1 VERLHPYFYAFIIS
15 LVWLV
20 SVSAAATAHEVR
32 PGYIEI
38 IEAQTDV
45 YSVRWKQPVR
55 ENGQSVSGLGL
66 QPVFPENC
74 TKLDESKIV
83 RRTGAL
89 IESFK
94 LACEGGIEGQSIGI
108 QGLRKTIT
116 DVFVRAELLQRGTV
130 TMRLTPDQPFAQLAG
145 GGTELI
151 AYLSLGTEHLLSG
164 YDHIL
169 FVIGL
174 TLLVAN
180 WRRLLWVVT
189 GFTLA
194 HSFTLA
200 LSVMGW
206 VTLPSAPVEAVIALS
221 ILFVAIELTK
231 PRDQRSGIAERFPQV
246 IAFGFGL
253 IHGFGFAG
261 VLLEIGLPRG
271 ETAMALALFNI
282 GLELGQILVV
292 IVVLALQFLLQL
304 FVRRTTI
311 TIPGWVQQ
319 APAIAIG
326 AVAVYWLISRVVI
339 II

>member
-1 VERLHPYFYAFIIS
+1 VGQLYHIFQRLIIS
-15 LVWLV
+15 LFWLFM
-20 SVSAAATAHEVR
+20 VSAAASAHEVR

-38 IEAQTDV
+38 IETDREV

-66 QPVFPENC
+66 QPVFPETC
-74 TKLDESKIV
+74 KKLNESKIV

-89 IESFK
+89 IESFD
-94 LACEGGIEGQSIGI
+94 LACDGGIEGQSIGV

-116 DVFVRAELLQRGTV
+116 DIFIRAELLQRGTV
-130 TMRLTPDQPFAQLAG
+130 TMRLTPDRPVAQLAG
-145 GGTELI
+145 GGADLI
-151 AYLSLGTEHLLSG
+151 AYFSLGTEHLLSG

-180 WRRLLWVVT
+180 WRRLFWVIT

-200 LSVMGW
+200 LSIMGW
-206 VTLPSAPVEAVIALS
+206 MSLPSASVEAVIALS

-231 PRDQRSGIAERFPQV
+231 SPDQRSAIAERFPQA

-271 ETAMALALFNI
+271 DTALALALFNI
-282 GLELGQILVV
+282 GLEFGQILVV
-292 IVVLALQFLLQL
+292 IAVLALQFLWQFLL
-304 FVRRTTI
+304 PRIAITVPDWVR
-311 TIPGWVQQ
+311 QS
-319 APAIAIG
+319 PAIAIG
-326 AVAVYWLISRVVI
+326 AVAVYWLISRVMI